1 MLPGFHWSAVVKES
15 KPGSEVLAT
24 HSNFSSKWGK
34 MPLLVIRHF
43 AAGKALFLGTDSAWR
58 WRKGVE
64 DRYHYRFWSQVI
76 RWMGHG
82 RNQASENGIRLLM
95 DPEKPELATRYFC
108 AVSC

>member
-1 MLPGFHWSAVVKES
+1 MPLSSYATLLPG
-15 KPGSEVLAT
+15 KP
-24 HSNFSSKWGK
+24 
-34 MPLLVIRHF
+34 
-43 AAGKALFLGTDSAWR
+43 FLGTDSAWR

-95 DPEKPELATRYFC
+95 DPEKPEVGDHKIFAQYRARQGWLPLKKVIYLVQSLTPTVRIKK
-108 AVSC
+108 